1 MFELFGKKPDHPLS
15 SLAEARRKVAE
26 LPHGEARKSLEE
38 ITFWLDSIRSA
49 EGFTPALRAE
59 IVLLLDEAGRPFHVE
74 VLHRYLDAPA
84 LRNLHV
90 QNHWQAAHVFT
101 IALSEAYSACLE
113 EIGKS
118 QKLPQDVHDKIP
130 LICVRMLHAACNQ
143 LKLEL
148 MRYAEVDQ
156 SVWDRLCSCYR
167 FAELMQLTDATV
179 LAYAG
184 QVAQTSPK
192 RELLRA
198 LLLYSSS
205 PGTLSQEQI
214 ELSYRIIGHLSGAC
228 TLSKTAQRACPY
240 RFDLLSSGQPTRAGS
255 QSEDSPS
262 LRYFGAVSALPSLA
276 KLIEQTEDAPLVTE
290 KRFGVEFTPAM
301 KLAALR
307 HLERYWAPEHPR
319 RSLERREIN
328 VYVEVAHGFR
338 AISKLITRYSLTE
351 ADGHAPPLTIP
362 EMDVAVPDAAAPVT
376 EVWNVS
382 DMSATGIRA
391 VLTGNLGA
399 WIRIGQL
406 CGIKP
411 QKSDNWWIGM
421 IRRLRTDKEKR
432 VHVGI
437 VLITRNPAS
446 LWLRSLG
453 QVVEREF
460 NWQTDSGLFAYEY
473 FPVILLPDANNSYK
487 NATMLMEPG
496 NKVKNA
502 IFQTMLDDSG
512 KSIQVNKLIAA
523 GADYE
528 EVEFEWLK

>member
-1 MFELFGKKPDHPLS
+1 MFELFGKKPDHPLF
-15 SLAEARRKVAE
+15 SLAEAKRKVAG
-26 LPHGEARKSLEE
+26 LPQGEARKSLEE

-49 EGFTPALRAE
+49 DGFTPVLRAE
-59 IVLLLDEAGRPFHVE
+59 IVLLLDEAGRPFHTE
-74 VLHRYLDAPA
+74 VLHRYLDEPA

-118 QKLPQDVHDKIP
+118 HKLHQDVQDRIP
-130 LICVRMLHAACNQ
+130 LLCVRMLHAACNQ

-148 MRYAEVDQ
+148 MRYTEVDQ
-156 SVWDRLCSCYR
+156 SVWERMWSCYR
-167 FAELMQLTDATV
+167 YAELKQSTDVGV

-205 PGTLSQEQI
+205 PGTLSAEQI

-228 TLSKTAQRACPY
+228 TLSKSTHRACPY
-240 RFDLLSSGQPTRAGS
+240 RFDLQVNSQPTRAGYA
-255 QSEDSPS
+255 SEDSPNI
-262 LRYFGAVSALPSLA
+262 RYFGAVSALPSLT
-276 KLIEQTEDAPLVTE
+276 KLIEQTGNGPLVTE
-290 KRFGVEFTPAM
+290 KRFGVEFTPEM
-301 KLAALR
+301 KLAVLR
-307 HLERYWAPEHPR
+307 HLERYWAPEQPR
-319 RSLERREIN
+319 RSLERRDIN

-338 AISKLITRYSLTE
+338 TISKLITRYSLTE
-351 ADGHAPPLTIP
+351 VDGHSPPLAIP
-362 EMDVAVPDAAAPVT
+362 EMDVAAQDTAAPVT

-411 QKSDNWWIGM
+411 QKGDNWWIGM

-473 FPVILLPDANNSYK
+473 FPVILLPDANNTYK
-487 NATMLMEPG
+487 HATMLMEPG
-496 NKVKNA
+496 IRGKNA

-512 KSIQVNKLIAA
+512 KSVQVNKLISS
-523 GADYE
+523 GSDYE
-528 EVEFEWLK
+528 EVEFEWLN